1 MVKKILVIALIVS
14 VGINLGVLS
23 IFLFHLWNGHEM
35 EHPMHKI
42 MEQMKLTPE
51 QKELM
56 KEERESFEQ
65 KTEPIKDELAGK
77 RSEVLNLLK
86 EAEVNTDQRDRLF
99 SETAQL
105 QAELEMMVFEHLGQV
120 KQILTPEQQEIFF
133 QHLEMELPHDEGDH
147 PPGPPPLD
155 KHGPPETMK
164 GPPPGPP
171 PLEPSPPPGF
181 DGDK

>member
-1 MVKKILVIALIVS
+1 VAKKLLIIALIVS
-14 VGINLGVLS
+14 VGVNLGVLS

-56 KEERESFEQ
+56 KEERERFEQ

-77 RSEVLNLLK
+77 RSEVFDLLK
-86 EAEVNTDQRDRLF
+86 ETEVNTDQRDRLF

-133 QHLEMELPHDEGDH
+133 QHLEMELPHDGGDH
-147 PPGPPPLD
+147 PFGPPPLE
-155 KHGPPETMK
+155 KLSPPIMMEGPPGET
-164 GPPPGPP
+164 PPPGPP
-171 PLEPSPPPGF
+171 PGF
-181 DGDK
+181 DEGK